1 MKDERGLSQVS
12 FFLPFSLFPYWCPL
26 VPAPFRKNGILT
38 ILSLPINEQSYYY
51 AVPLCIFGNFPCT
64 KVCFFLNYYI
74 DSSFILTGV
83 NMSLHLFTFNWMRGM
98 PFPHSSGTRFRWSL
112 SSWRGG
118 LCCGVDSGPLLQS
131 YSSPHPASH
140 EGIFLD
146 F

>member
-1 MKDERGLSQVS
+1 MKVFWVFYERCKKDVSFLWKMKEVWVKFLS
-12 FFLPFSLFPYWCPL
+12 FFLFHFFHTD

-83 NMSLHLFTFNWMRGM
+83 NMSLHPFTFNWMRGM
-98 PFPHSSGTRFRWSL
+98 PFKSSAWN
-112 SSWRGG
+112 SSCPVSTQPVFTSFHNQK
-118 LCCGVDSGPLLQS
+118 L
-131 YSSPHPASH
+131 
-140 EGIFLD
+140 
-146 F
+146 